1 MDKNKLTY
9 AFDNSTSK
17 KRNKYNSRSFRL
29 FFNNLK
35 NINYEVLIINDF
47 SSDDTLKK
55 SKSLAN
61 KYTNFK
67 VLNNKKEG
75 LGGAINL
82 GIREASGDNIS
93 IMMADLSDD
102 INDLLKYNEL
112 MTQNNFDAI
121 LGSRFMKDSKVKEY
135 PIQKLILNRIFNL
148 FVSLIF
154 FNKYNDFT
162 NAFKIYK
169 KNVLIEIMPLI
180 SESFNIF
187 LEIPL
192 KIISR
197 NYKYKIVSINW
208 VGRKKGKSKFKIKE
222 LGAKYLF
229 TLIYCFIEKNLL
241 NIKK

>member
-1 MDKNKLTY
+1 MLSIIVPVRNESNIIHEV
-9 AFDNSTSK
+9 FDYFS
-17 KRNKYNSRSFRL
+17 
-29 FFNNLK
+29 NNLK
-35 NINYEVLIINDF
+35 DIQYEVLIINDF
-47 SSDDTLKK
+47 SNDDTFDKYKK
-55 SKSLAN
+55 LVDEHK
-61 KYTNFK
+61 NFK
-67 VLNNKKEG
+67 IFDNKKKG

-82 GIREASGDNIS
+82 GINEAKGDNIS

-102 INDLLKYNEL
+102 IDDLKRYNVL
-112 MTQNNFDAI
+112 MEQGNFDAI
-121 LGSRFMKDSKVKEY
+121 LGSRFTRDSKVEGY
-135 PIQKLILNRIFNL
+135 PIQKLILNRIFNF
-148 FVSLIF
+148 FVSIVFL
-154 FNKYNDFT
+154 NKYNDYT

-169 KNVLIEIMPLI
+169 KKTLVEIMPLI

-197 NYKYKIVSINW
+197 NYRYKIISINW
-208 VGRKKGKSKFKIKE
+208 IGRKKGESKFKIKE

>member
-1 MDKNKLTY
+1 MLSIIVPVRDESNTIKDV
-9 AFDNSTSK
+9 FD
-17 KRNKYNSRSFRL
+17 YFY
-29 FFNNLK
+29 NNLK
-35 NINYEVLIINDF
+35 EVDYEVLFVNDF
-47 SSDDTLKK
+47 SDDDTLKITTDLIK
-55 SKSLAN
+55 NYK
-61 KYTNFK
+61 NFRI
-67 VLNNKKEG
+67 LNNTRKG

-82 GIREASGDNIS
+82 GIKESSGVNIV
-93 IMMADLSDD
+93 IMMADQSDD
-102 INDLLKYNEL
+102 INDLIKYNNL
-112 MTQNNFDAI
+112 MNSNNYDAI
-121 LGSRFMKDSKVKEY
+121 LGSRFTKDSKIRDY

-154 FNKYNDFT
+154 LNRYNDFT

-169 KNVLIEIMPLI
+169 KTVLLNIMPLI

-197 NYKYKIVSINW
+197 NYRYKVVSINW
-208 VGRKKGKSKFKIKE
+208 MGRKRGESKFRIKE
-222 LGAKYLF
+222 LRSKYLF